1 MNRSRLRNIFLKDES
16 KTSRK
21 NCNEKKKNS
30 KKPYFET
37 LDTKKLPITRHF
49 RRPFCLTLHR
59 YQKGEKLKR
68 EMSYQV
74 MKKFA
79 LLLKIFCMYTNLN
92 IPAIEQSHSNLQNT
106 NPILATVNSY
116 GKHLSIERINNR
128 SCNSTFSFKANS
140 NKVSKIID
148 NLNIKKACQSSD
160 IPTKIIKLDEE

>member
-1 MNRSRLRNIFLKDES
+1 
-16 KTSRK
+16 
-21 NCNEKKKNS
+21 
-30 KKPYFET
+30 
-37 LDTKKLPITRHF
+37 
-49 RRPFCLTLHR
+49 
-59 YQKGEKLKR
+59 
-68 EMSYQV
+68 